1 MIAVQGGG
9 RRGCCGW
16 GGVKGS
22 REVWE
27 GVRVIKKVKGL
38 GWGRAHIQ
46 GPLYAREGKERRGE
60 GKERGREGK
69 RYFT

>member
-1 MIAVQGGG
+1 MVQFNYQMVLQPFEIELIAVQGGG

-46 GPLYAREGKERRGE
+46 GPL
-60 GKERGREGK
+60 
-69 RYFT
+69 